1 VRLGTNKSIDLDFR
15 ILAATNRDLK
25 SMVVAG
31 SFREDLL
38 YRLNTVEMTLP
49 SLVERMEDVPLL
61 ANHFLVRFGQ
71 KYQKNQLEIPT
82 PVMSSLLQYAW
93 PGNVRELQH
102 AIERAVIMSDGNTL
116 TEQDFGLGREN
127 QAGAFAFERLN
138 LEKIEE
144 WAIRRAIAKHGGN
157 ISHAAE
163 ELGLSRGAL
172 YRRMETYGI

>member
-1 VRLGTNKSIDLDFR
+1 MVASGT
-15 ILAATNRDLK
+15 
-25 SMVVAG
+25 
-31 SFREDLL
+31 FREDLL

-49 SLVERMEDVPLL
+49 SLFERIEDLPLL

-71 KYQKNQLEIPT
+71 KYQKSQLQIPM
-82 PVMSSLLQYAW
+82 PVMAALQQYAW

-102 AIERAVIMSDGNTL
+102 AIERAVIMSDGNAL
-116 TEQDFGLGREN
+116 TEQDFGIGRES
-127 QAGAFAFERLN
+127 QAGTFAFEKLN

-157 ISHAAE
+157 ISHAAD